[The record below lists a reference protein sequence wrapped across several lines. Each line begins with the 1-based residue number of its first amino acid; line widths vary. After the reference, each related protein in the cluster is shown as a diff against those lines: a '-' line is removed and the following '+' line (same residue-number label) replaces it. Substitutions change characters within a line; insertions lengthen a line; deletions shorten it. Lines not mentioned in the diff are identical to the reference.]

1 MSWGTLNPQI
11 YKEGIPVIKDINET
25 TASIS
30 IDYQFTS
37 QNENEITEV
46 YDVEEFYRMRYMDSR
61 IRLLDFQRSANQIF
75 DPETAVFS
83 EDGVILGVRN
93 KDVEYLS
100 NDSGTVVAF
109 TQQGDLWS
117 YAPGSSKVNRVFS
130 FPEVGGWGF
139 QEIPEINTISRL

>member
-37 QNENEITEV
+37 QNENETTEV
-46 YDVEEFYRMRYMDSR
+46 YDVEEFLQNEIHGIPESGCW
-61 IRLLDFQRSANQIF
+61 IFQRSANQIF

-117 YAPGSSKVNRVFS
+117 YAPG
-130 FPEVGGWGF
+130 E
-139 QEIPEINTISRL
+139 Q